1 MNSIVRVLCAVAF
14 LGMASIGRADL
25 IMNVQSV
32 VDAAG
37 STGNTLDVTMTNT
50 DPFAIT
56 NLYSFDFGLS
66 GPGTFNLIFTGAST
80 ATLATYIFSD
90 NSQFGPDIG
99 QTNGQTLSARDNVLL
114 PIGSSIGAG
123 ATVGLAHITFN
134 LSPAAPPGPI
144 PLTVFKDL
152 DSLLRLDDSPVPFS
166 VVNGTVTVT
175 SATPEPATSVLV
187 GLALTGL
194 LGAVHRFRRLAKKLD
209 SRPLRPASL

>member
-1 MNSIVRVLCAVAF
+1 MNSKPRVFNRYRPLVLCAVSF
-14 LGMASIGRADL
+14 LGLAGIGHADL

-32 VDAAG
+32 IDAAG
-37 STGNTLDVTMTNT
+37 STGDTLDVTMTNT

-80 ATLATYIFSD
+80 TTLATYIFSG
-90 NSQFGPDIG
+90 NSQFAPDI
-99 QTNGQTLSARDNVLL
+99 ARSMLPNQAVFVGDNVLL
-114 PIGSSIGAG
+114 LIGGSIGAG

-134 LSPAAPPGPI
+134 LSPTAPPGPI

-187 GLALTGL
+187 GVALAGL
-194 LGAVHRFRRLAKKLD
+194 LGAIRHFRRHAK
-209 SRPLRPASL
+209 